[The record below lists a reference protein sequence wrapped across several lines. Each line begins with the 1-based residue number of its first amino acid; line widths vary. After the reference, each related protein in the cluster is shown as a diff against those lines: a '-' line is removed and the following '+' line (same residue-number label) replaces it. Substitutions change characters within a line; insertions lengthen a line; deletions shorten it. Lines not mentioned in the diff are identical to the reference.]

1 MTSICIGAGRFCV
14 CLFLDILA
22 STTALGK
29 AMSVMIQSAVRVV
42 QPAYH
47 SKRPRVQHVAEQ
59 KSMDDFTRDL
69 RCLFEAPLQTER
81 LLAISAQLQDE
92 CRERLRK
99 SDISMLPSYQHT
111 LPSGNERGD
120 FLALDVGGSTFRIAL
135 IRLAGKTKPGSD
147 GLQIRRIRSFFI
159 DEKIRGLKGQAFFD
173 WMADRMADMLAQH
186 SYMSGT
192 PEKPLLMGLTWSFPL
207 LQTSPRTG
215 QLLPMGK
222 GFNATF
228 GVEGQDLSELIMRS
242 CTRKGLN
249 VQMRA
254 IVNDGA
260 ATLMSQ
266 AYRDSTTRMS
276 LILGTGTNAGV
287 YLPVKALDSA
297 KYGKRP
303 DSWYAEADRVL
314 VNTELSM
321 VGKSVLPTTEWDDL
335 LNADHPLPDFQPL
348 EYLITGRYLGEIVR
362 LILLDAVETIDLFN
376 GHIPDGMDQA
386 YSLDSRIV
394 AAFESDSAPTLDNA
408 KATFTQAHPT
418 RSPLRLCELEFIREV
433 ARLVSRR
440 AAAYLAT
447 ALHALWTIRTEAE
460 GLLPGDGT
468 HVTVACN
475 GTVVEKYPGYRE
487 LCQKHLDDLCIQSG
501 ASRGAVTLKMAPESS
516 IFGAAV
522 AVACMEEGQ

>member
-1 MTSICIGAGRFCV
+1 M
-14 CLFLDILA
+14 LLDILA
-22 STTALGK
+22 FITALTK
-29 AMSVMIQSAVRVV
+29 AMSVMIQSAVRIA
-42 QPAYH
+42 QPGCH
-47 SKRPRVQHVAEQ
+47 SKRPRVQHVAEH
-59 KSMDDFTRDL
+59 KSMDDFTREV
-69 RCLFEAPLQTER
+69 RCLFEAPLQTKC
-81 LLAISAQLQDE
+81 LLDISSKLQNE

-111 LPSGNERGD
+111 LPTGNECGD
-120 FLALDVGGSTFRIAL
+120 YLALDVGGSTFRIAL
-135 IRLAGKTKPGSD
+135 IRLTGKTKSGSD
-147 GLQIRRIRSFFI
+147 GLQIRRIRSFFV
-159 DEKIRGLKGQAFFD
+159 DEQIRGLKGQAFFD
-173 WMADRMADMLAQH
+173 WMADRMSDMLAQY

-192 PEKPLLMGLTWSFPL
+192 PDKPLLMGLTWSFPL

-222 GFNATF
+222 GFNATC
-228 GVEGQDLSELIMRS
+228 GVDGEDLSELIMRS
-242 CTRKGLN
+242 CIRKGVN
-249 VQMRA
+249 VEMRA

-260 ATLMSQ
+260 ATLISQ

-303 DSWYAEADRVL
+303 DSWYDEADRVL

-321 VGKSVLPTTEWDDL
+321 VGKDILPTTKWDDL

-362 LILLDAVETIDLFN
+362 LIILDAIETIDLFN
-376 GHIPDGMDQA
+376 GQIPDGMDQA
-386 YSLDSRIV
+386 YSFDSRII
-394 AAFESDSAPTLDNA
+394 AAFESDSTPGLDNA

-418 RSPLRLCELEFIREV
+418 RSPLRLCELEFIRDI
-433 ARLVSRR
+433 ASLVSRR
-440 AAAYLAT
+440 AAAYLST

-460 GLLPGDGT
+460 GLEPGDAT

-475 GTVVEKYPGYRE
+475 GTVIEKYPGYRE
-487 LCQKHLDDLCIQSG
+487 LCQRHLDDMCVQSG

-522 AVACMEEGQ
+522 AVACMEEAQ